1 MIQMHGTIGITWEHH
16 AHRYFKRAH
25 GAAQLFGRPGRRRY
39 HQEDLKW
46 ISICTRL
53 RATGMPHQGHPALRP
68 ARIRRARLDAG
79 QLWAPKRLA
88 GAR

>member
-1 MIQMHGTIGITWEHH
+1 MHGTIGITWEHH

-53 RATGMPHQGHPALRP
+53 RATGMPIRA
-68 ARIRRARLDAG
+68 IRRYAQLVSAG
-79 QLWAPKRLA
+79 PGSTPANCGRPSA
-88 GAR
+88 